1 MQAYKRKILQIQR
14 WLRANGHNVDFFEER
29 AGGIVLKS
37 KPSADQLR
45 AFWESKKKNKPDIR
59 RKTLEA
65 FRSAINKYIEVQS
78 ETPDNTVGPYTDK
91 ELKWLKRWLDGFRN
105 ETSLNIREGIISG
118 VEGKREMTPDE
129 FIKLAYHTMTTQ
141 CLPVQ
146 QNDSAPPAQQHDA
159 PASAQQH
166 DSATQRRGKKKKQP
180 RSRCPTELPLFTTL
194 GWNLC
199 ARLDTS
205 SSVHACHLDWSE
217 DAMLVG
223 IGKSKRNYRELLQ
236 QFRLYCNPYRP
247 EVCPILSMAIHCACE
262 PSVLMDGENGLPLFH
277 DTKGTSDLCEDFGS
291 ACKEL
296 GIGGVSTHS
305 IRKGAITHA
314 SNGTPDFAP
323 IVAALCRARQKTQQ
337 LTVFLKYA
345 KQSPATDALIGR
357 LLALLDPQTPEFASL
372 PPRFENERDWEP
384 YVAELYGSGLTQGI
398 RRLRPRLLAV
408 LISQEPWLRCHLP
421 ESHPLWK
428 TPFGTWS
435 AAVLKQMREDITH
448 VPTPGSAAT
457 GVPISVKILQELKVV

>member
-1 MQAYKRKILQIQR
+1 MATMATATTESVEECRITEEYEALILQAQLTTDKAEQELTMQAYKRKILQIQR

-78 ETPDNTVGPYTDK
+78 ETPDNTVVPYTDK

-205 SSVHACHLDWSE
+205 SSVTTLWRKWW
-217 DAMLVG
+217 
-223 IGKSKRNYRELLQ
+223 IGEPGN
-236 QFRLYCNPYRP
+236 CMPYRI
-247 EVCPILSMAIHCACE
+247 VFASY
-262 PSVLMDGENGLPLFH
+262 
-277 DTKGTSDLCEDFGS
+277 KSDMQ
-291 ACKEL
+291 
-296 GIGGVSTHS
+296 
-305 IRKGAITHA
+305 
-314 SNGTPDFAP
+314 
-323 IVAALCRARQKTQQ
+323 AAL
-337 LTVFLKYA
+337 
-345 KQSPATDALIGR
+345 
-357 LLALLDPQTPEFASL
+357 E
-372 PPRFENERDWEP
+372 FENEDDANLKKKKQILRATMNEHTKVMEHITSFASSEHLTALHGYNAADLRTK
-384 YVAELYGSGLTQGI
+384 VAFQEEIQLTWNALWPKYEQQVGFAAVWRGVTQGGKSGK
-398 RRLRPRLLAV
+398 RRQHDLKRTTVRTAYRLYLDQKKY
-408 LISQEPWLRCHLP
+408 IESQ
-421 ESHPLWK
+421 
-428 TPFGTWS
+428 
-435 AAVLKQMREDITH
+435 
-448 VPTPGSAAT
+448 
-457 GVPISVKILQELKVV
+457 